1 MMHIHTSQVI
11 ANGLRPKHGHRHRV
25 KENILE
31 TGGSEPEI
39 TLPETCLVTHWV
51 LTTKL
56 IPLQQHQHL
65 QPPQQVLMT
74 QMAHPTSNEHEALTK
89 AQEQNANLMRT
100 QPVAQITI
108 PLGKVLTYT
117 DQLQD

>member
-56 IPLQQHQHL
+56 ILLHLLHLQQP
-65 QPPQQVLMT
+65 QPVPMT
-74 QMAHPTSNEHEALTK
+74 QMAHPILNEHGALTK
-89 AQEQNANLMRT
+89 AHEQNASLMRT

-108 PLGKVLTYT
+108 PLGKVLTFT

>member
-1 MMHIHTSQVI
+1 
-11 ANGLRPKHGHRHRV
+11 
-25 KENILE
+25 
-31 TGGSEPEI
+31 
-39 TLPETCLVTHWV
+39 
-51 LTTKL
+51 
-56 IPLQQHQHL
+56 
-65 QPPQQVLMT
+65 MT
-74 QMAHPTSNEHEALTK
+74 QVANPTLNEHEALTK